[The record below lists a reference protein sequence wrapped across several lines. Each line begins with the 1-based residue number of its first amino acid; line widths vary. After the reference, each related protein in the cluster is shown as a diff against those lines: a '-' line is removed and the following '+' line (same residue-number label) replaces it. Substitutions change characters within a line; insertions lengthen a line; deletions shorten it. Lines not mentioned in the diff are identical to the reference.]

1 MTVLMKN
8 TEEKWLS
15 KRYGSEYEAYCRRV
29 NRCIQGIPDKYVL
42 YESDIS
48 DARWIAYDSPGNVG
62 WIAYFTGLILL
73 LINQVTAVSIIS
85 IIPAILMIIGI
96 AELVSERIAKLDRIL
111 PKIRLYRGFGA
122 LTLGGA
128 LGIITSSITVIISVV
143 NSSEY
148 LYPLIM
154 LVGAIL
160 CFIFGGLLFKKY
172 KREKYNT
179 NN

>member
-15 KRYGSEYEAYCRRV
+15 ERYGSEYEAYCRRV

-48 DARWIAYDSPGNVG
+48 DARWIAYDSPGYVG

-128 LGIITSSITVIISVV
+128 LGIVTSVIALIIAVV
-143 NSSEY
+143 NGNGC
-148 LYPLIM
+148 LQQIVM
-154 LVGAIL
+154 FVGAIL
-160 CFIFGGLLFKKY
+160 CFILGGLLFKEY
-172 KREKYNT
+172 KRRK
-179 NN
+179 